1 MLFRSVCRGD
11 YAVEWR
17 SESVET
23 TVDDSDIL
31 LALLWDEGLEVF
43 TPFVDE
49 LGRDVEE
56 DELDGHFKIRGMYV
70 GDCGL

>member
-1 MLFRSVCRGD
+1 M
-11 YAVEWR
+11 
-17 SESVET
+17 
-23 TVDDSDIL
+23 DDSDIL
-31 LALLWDEGLEVF
+31 LALLWDEGLEGF